1 MTNHPTLRPAL
12 LFIGLSAAML
22 IAACSA
28 AAGPN
33 PSPVPSPIPSPSVR
47 PTPTPIVARVTT
59 PEAAAA
65 LVIATDPRFAGTM
78 PLSPDVIGASQWW
91 VATPLASGGYSI
103 ELTIGWGDCP
113 AGCINKHVWTYDVT
127 PDGQVKLVS
136 ETGEPVP
143 ADLPA

>member
-1 MTNHPTLRPAL
+1 MTNRPTPRTTL
-12 LFIGLSAAML
+12 LFAVLSAAML

-28 AAGPN
+28 AAGP
-33 PSPVPSPIPSPSVR
+33 SPSPSPSPSAR
-47 PTPTPIVARVTT
+47 PSPTPIVARVTT
-59 PEAAAA
+59 PEAAAG
-65 LVIATDPRFAGTM
+65 LVIATNPRFAGTM
-78 PLSPDVIGASQWW
+78 PLTPDVIGASQWW

-113 AGCINKHVWTYDVT
+113 AGCINKHVWTYEVS